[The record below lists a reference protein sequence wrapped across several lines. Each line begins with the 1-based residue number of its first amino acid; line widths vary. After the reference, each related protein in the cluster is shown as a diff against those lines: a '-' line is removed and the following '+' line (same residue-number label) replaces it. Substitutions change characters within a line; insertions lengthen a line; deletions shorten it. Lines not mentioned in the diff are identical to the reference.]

1 MIDAPHV
8 TLHSSRIV
16 RWELLAGAAGLAA
29 VIFAADRTTT
39 SGLGINALYVIPLLL
54 GTRTGPAA
62 VAHFGGAIASA
73 LVVPGLLGAPL
84 AMTPWPVLANGA
96 IALAVIWTTVFGI
109 VRSREA
115 SLHLE
120 ERTRDLA
127 DVNYALEKSAIVAVT
142 DIRGLITY
150 VNDKFCEISKYSRNE
165 LLGQDH
171 RILSSG
177 HHPKEFIRGL
187 WTTIANGHIWRGE
200 IRNRAKD
207 GSLYWV
213 DTTIVPFLNAV
224 GKPYQYM
231 AIRYEITGRK
241 ESEKRFQEQAA
252 LARLGEMAAVVA
264 HEVKNP
270 IAGIRGALQV
280 ISARMPPDTRDRA
293 VMGDII
299 TRLDGLNGVVQDLLV
314 FARPR
319 ELLIERVDLAGLME
333 HTIDLI
339 RRDPIFAAIDVRV
352 EGFTGLVQADPAQL
366 QMVLQNVLMNAAQAM
381 SGQGAVSI
389 TFSETD
395 GRSQTSIA
403 DAGPGMPPDV
413 LEHAFEPFFTT
424 KSRGTGLG
432 LPLAKRIVEAHG
444 GEMKMQ
450 TPPSGGTTVMLML
463 PLAVSIV
470 GGTLPHHPT
479 EHW

>member
-1 MIDAPHV
+1 MIDAPH
-8 TLHSSRIV
+8 TKLRSSRQV
-16 RWELLAGAAGLAA
+16 RPPLIIAAAGLAA
-29 VIFAADRTTT
+29 AILTLDLTTDA
-39 SGLGINALYVIPLLL
+39 GFGVGALYVIPVLLSSL
-54 GTRTGPAA
+54 TGPAGLA
-62 VAHFGGAIASA
+62 VAGGGIATMLVLAGLLEAPWALTPWFVFANRAIA
-73 LVVPGLLGAPL
+73 
-84 AMTPWPVLANGA
+84 M
-96 IALAVIWTTVFGI
+96 AVIWTTVYAI
-109 VRSREA
+109 ARSREA

-142 DIRGLITY
+142 DIRGVIKF
-150 VNDKFCEISKYSRNE
+150 VNDKFCEISKYSREE

-171 RILSSG
+171 RILNSG
-177 HHPKEFIRGL
+177 YHPKEFIRGI

-200 IRNRAKD
+200 LRNRAKD
-207 GSLYWV
+207 GSIYWV
-213 DTTIVPFLNAV
+213 DTTIVPFLNTA

-231 AIRYEITGRK
+231 AIRYEITDRK
-241 ESEKRFQEQAA
+241 RTEKLLQEQAA

-280 ISARMPPDTRDRA
+280 ISSRMAPELRDRA

-319 ELLIERVDLAGLME
+319 ELRTEAVDLAALLNN
-333 HTIDLI
+333 TIDLI
-339 RRDPIFAAIDVRV
+339 RRDPTCAAIDVHIDGASV
-352 EGFTGLVQADPAQL
+352 PVQADPAQL
-366 QMVLQNVLMNAAQAM
+366 QLVFQNVLMNAAQAM
-381 SGQGAVSI
+381 NGQGRVGVAITGSDGMCRVSI
-389 TFSETD
+389 T
-395 GRSQTSIA
+395 

-444 GEMKMQ
+444 GQIEIA
-450 TPPSGGTTVMLML
+450 TPPSGGTVVTMRL
-463 PLAVSIV
+463 PVP
-470 GGTLPHHPT
+470 G
-479 EHW
+479 

>member
-1 MIDAPHV
+1 MLDAPHV
-8 TLHSSRIV
+8 KLRSSRIV
-16 RWELLAGAAGLAA
+16 RQELVAAAAGLGV
-29 VIFAADRTTT
+29 VIFAVDLTTT
-39 SGLGINALYVIPLLL
+39 AGFGISALYVIPLLL
-54 GTRTGPAA
+54 GTLTGPSR
-62 VAHFGGAIASA
+62 VAYFGGSIASA
-73 LVVPGLLGAPL
+73 LVLFGLFKVPLG
-84 AMTPWPVLANGA
+84 MTPWFALANRA
-96 IALAVIWTTVFGI
+96 IALTVIWTTVFAI
-109 VRSREA
+109 VRSRQA

-142 DIRGLITY
+142 DVHGVITN
-150 VNDKFCEISKYSRNE
+150 VNDKFCEISKYTREE
-165 LLGQDH
+165 LLGHDH
-171 RILSSG
+171 RILNSG
-177 HHPKEFIRGL
+177 YHPKEFIRGL

-213 DTTIVPFLNAV
+213 DTTIVPFLNAA

-241 ESEKRFQEQAA
+241 DSEKRLREQAA

-280 ISARMPPDTRDRA
+280 ISSRMPPDTRDRA

-319 ELLIERVDLAGLME
+319 ELRTEPVDLAALIG

-339 RRDPIFAAIDVRV
+339 RRDPIFAAIEVRID
-352 EGFTGLVQADPAQL
+352 GSTGLVQADPAQL
-366 QMVLQNVLMNAAQAM
+366 QLVVQNVLMNAAQAM
-381 SGQGAVSI
+381 NGQGPVSI
-389 TFSETD
+389 TFSAAD
-395 GRSQTSIA
+395 GRSQMSIA
-403 DAGPGMPPDV
+403 DSGPGMPPEV

-432 LPLAKRIVEAHG
+432 LPLAKRIIEAHG
-444 GEMKMQ
+444 GDIQ
-450 TPPSGGTTVMLML
+450 IDTPPTGGTTVTLAL
-463 PLAVSIV
+463 PL
-470 GGTLPHHPT
+470 TR
-479 EHW
+479 

>member
-1 MIDAPHV
+1 M
-8 TLHSSRIV
+8 
-16 RWELLAGAAGLAA
+16 
-29 VIFAADRTTT
+29 FA
-39 SGLGINALYVIPLLL
+39 
-54 GTRTGPAA
+54 
-62 VAHFGGAIASA
+62 
-73 LVVPGLLGAPL
+73 
-84 AMTPWPVLANGA
+84 
-96 IALAVIWTTVFGI
+96 I

-142 DIRGLITY
+142 DIRGVITY
-150 VNDKFCEISKYSRNE
+150 VNDKFCEISKYSREE

-171 RILSSG
+171 RILNSG
-177 HHPKEFIRGL
+177 YHPKEFIREL

-213 DTTIVPFLNAV
+213 DTTIVPFLNAA

-231 AIRYEITGRK
+231 AIRYEITDRK
-241 ESEKRFQEQAA
+241 ESEKRLQEQAA

-280 ISARMPPDTRDRA
+280 ISSRMPPETRDRA
-293 VMGDII
+293 VIGDII

-319 ELLIERVDLAGLME
+319 ELRTEPVDLAALID

-339 RRDPIFAAIDVRV
+339 RRDPIFAAIDVQDRR
-352 EGFTGLVQADPAQL
+352 LDRPRA
-366 QMVLQNVLMNAAQAM
+366 
-381 SGQGAVSI
+381 
-389 TFSETD
+389 
-395 GRSQTSIA
+395 GRSGAAPTGPAERA
-403 DAGPGMPPDV
+403 DERGPGH
-413 LEHAFEPFFTT
+413 ERTRA
-424 KSRGTGLG
+424 R
-432 LPLAKRIVEAHG
+432 
-444 GEMKMQ
+444 
-450 TPPSGGTTVMLML
+450 
-463 PLAVSIV
+463 
-470 GGTLPHHPT
+470 
-479 EHW
+479 